1 MKLDV
6 STLGHRWKGNYV
18 QGTTYNK
25 GDVVRVGDNVKTVD
39 DGGNLVDFAKGQQ
52 SVTQKGEI
60 LTSSS
65 TPSVGKA
72 GQVLRATTVGNT
84 TQPIWT
90 PTNERSGTKALKL
103 VTGGKGQRG
112 QMKYGADGGGYHL
125 GAVMT
130 DGTLRVWGRR
140 RYGESGLGDQ
150 DRGRGLPTQA
160 AFPHGTFIVDA
171 WKTTNCMWAVDK
183 DGQLWATGYSYL
195 GNGAT
200 SQPSGSPVFVNISQT
215 SDIKDDPIVDMCLS
229 YDWQGY
235 STRFALGASGRV
247 YSWGYNQYGWLG
259 HGHNNHVYSPTV
271 IPFTKDTPIAKMFFF
286 ASQYGASHLID
297 TEGYL
302 WGAGYGEGT
311 LTGSAA
317 NLYTHQKNVNLHGGV
332 GVSHIGSHESGGYST
347 YSSANYR
354 ACSITM
360 NDGRSLLVPMQHS
373 GGVSWGSY
381 PNSSQSYV
389 GLDEVWLEGV
399 KMLAVKTGGYD
410 QAVALMLDGTVQG
423 IGYSPLSGTG
433 ANTTYWTT
441 YPQIT
446 NAIDM
451 VGTGARHG
459 QSIAILNS
467 DGYVWDLGYNNGA
480 GNGYQQSYPTSN
492 LAPVTHTR
500 PFTQI
505 AKYGFQ
511 YDSENTHGTYALDD
525 KGDVW
530 VWGYG
535 NYEQTDPNDSEHAWV
550 PTQVKF

>member
-18 QGTTYNK
+18 QGNTYNK

-39 DGGNLVDFAKGQQ
+39 VGGNLVDFAKGQQ
-52 SVTQKGEI
+52 SATQKGEI
-60 LTSSS
+60 VTSSS

-72 GQVLRATTVGNT
+72 GQVLRSVSVGNT

-103 VTGGKGQRG
+103 VTGGTGCRG

-140 RYGESGLGDQ
+140 RYGETGLGDQ

-160 AFPHGTFIVDA
+160 AFPHGTFIVNA
-171 WKTTNCMWAVDK
+171 WKGTNNMWAVDK
-183 DGQLWATGYSYL
+183 DGQLWGTGYDYVGS
-195 GNGAT
+195 GNN
-200 SQPSGSPVFVNISQT
+200 SQCNTFVNISQN
-215 SDIKDDPIVDMCLS
+215 SDIKDDPIVDMLLT

-235 STRFALGASGRV
+235 RSRFALGASGRV

-271 IPFTKDTPIAKMFFF
+271 IPFTKDTPIAKMF
-286 ASQYGASHLID
+286 SMGGNYGASYLID
-297 TEGYL
+297 TEGYM
-302 WGAGYGEGT
+302 WGCGYG
-311 LTGSAA
+311 AD
-317 NLYTHQKNVNLHGGV
+317 NLVHPSTIYTHQKNVNMHGGV
-332 GVSHIGSHESGGYST
+332 GVKHISSHESAGHWSGAGSY
-347 YSSANYR
+347 YR
-354 ACSITM
+354 SYAITM
-360 NDGRSLLVPMQHS
+360 NNGDLLIVPMS
-373 GGVSWGSY
+373 TGGQVGWMSV
-381 PNSSQSYV
+381 PNSSTGYV
-389 GLDEVWLEGV
+389 GLDEVTKTGV
-399 KMLAVKTGGYD
+399 AMCAVKNGGYD
-410 QAVALMLDGTVQG
+410 QAVAIMQDGTVEG
-423 IGYSPLSGTG
+423 VGYSPLSGTG
-433 ANTTYWTT
+433 SNTSYWTT

-451 VGTGARHG
+451 VGVGSRHG

-480 GNGYQQSYPTSN
+480 GNGYQQSAPTSN

-511 YDSENTHGTYALDD
+511 YDGENTHGTYALDD
-525 KGDVW
+525 NGDVW

-535 NYEQTDPNDSEHAWV
+535 NYEQTDPNDSENAWV